1 MSLMRKPPTQN
12 FGQEPR
18 RSKLVNFLRTVRE
31 EKYDPPNVSAREIQE
46 WCEAHKGPPA
56 DDDEPYVLDGLRCCR
71 RDTCTI
77 GTVLRSC
84 PRNTSINFA
93 TFIRRS

>member
-56 DDDEPYVLDGLRCCR
+56 DDDDHTCWMDYVVVAE
-71 RDTCTI
+71 TP
-77 GTVLRSC
+77 VL
-84 PRNTSINFA
+84 
-93 TFIRRS
+93 